1 MEDATLQQFKEMC
14 GIDDTGMAQNYLSA
28 FNGDLNAAV
37 VSHMQLNEP
46 TATNASASPAG
57 SEGPVFGAK
66 FASLYSA
73 QYGMLHP
80 QFFPDDYDAAVR
92 AARSQGKMIVCYFH
106 DEIEGNH
113 FCRLTLSREPV
124 YEIIDQHFI
133 MFACS
138 NVDGRQLVTKLTR
151 EQGPL
156 SDLVNPYLVLVNPT
170 LPDKAIEVV
179 QAVYSPVDL
188 VTQLKRV
195 WRKHRTELEAQAAQY
210 VSRETDRVARELDRQ
225 EQQSEFDVAL
235 AADRAQA
242 QQAAR
247 AEDQQRQEDFASQEH
262 ALAQAAEQEVQRHD
276 AMVQARRQA
285 VGSRKGMVNAKR
297 GVLISCDIPTKQILL
312 WLSEAEKLNF
322 VIKDL
327 DDTHLFVTAE
337 IQGEPAEAFLK
348 GRVRDIQERNI
359 FVADAAAGPAATVAG
374 N

>member
-1 MEDATLQQFKEMC
+1 MC
-14 GIDDTGMAQNYLSA
+14 IRDR
-28 FNGDLNAAV
+28 
-37 VSHMQLNEP
+37 
-46 TATNASASPAG
+46 
-57 SEGPVFGAK
+57 
-66 FASLYSA
+66 
-73 QYGMLHP
+73 YGMLHP

-188 VTQLKRV
+188 VTELKRV
-195 WRKHRTELEAQAAQY
+195 WGKHGTELEAQAAQY

-285 VGSRKGMVNAKR
+285 AASLPEEPAAGVKPASKVKCSLPDGASVVRKFHGAERVQVIYDWIWGQDCLVNQEPGTAIELVCTFPRK
-297 GVLISCDIPTKQILL
+297 VLGPDQTISEADLCPQAMLVVQVKEVNSPASSPTK
-312 WLSEAEKLNF
+312 
-322 VIKDL
+322 
-327 DDTHLFVTAE
+327 
-337 IQGEPAEAFLK
+337 
-348 GRVRDIQERNI
+348 
-359 FVADAAAGPAATVAG
+359 
-374 N
+374 